1 LFFWSAHVT
10 AAITTI
16 ITPLMYYRGRD
27 KVYANQLTP
36 ELRANAL
43 RTIESVNKLIGL
55 MANDGITLESSP
67 LTLTPVSSGWRPV
80 AINAATPGAAARSLH
95 ITCQAIDLY
104 DPEGVIDDWC
114 MSHMQELA
122 DNKLYLEHPAATKGW
137 CHLQIRAPRS
147 GNRVFYP

>member
-1 LFFWSAHVT
+1 MT
-10 AAITTI
+10 AITCTI

-36 ELRANAL
+36 ELRTNAL
-43 RTIESVNKLIGL
+43 RTLESVNKIIGL
-55 MANDGITLESSP
+55 MAQDGITLESSP

-95 ITCQAIDLY
+95 ITCEAIDLY

-114 MSHMQELA
+114 MSYTSALEDH
-122 DNKLYLEHPAATKGW
+122 KLYLEHPAATKGW
-137 CHLQIRAPRS
+137 CHLQTRAPRS
-147 GNRVFYP
+147 GYRVFYP

>member
-1 LFFWSAHVT
+1 MT
-10 AAITTI
+10 AISRTI

-36 ELRANAL
+36 ELRTNAL
-43 RTIESVNKLIGL
+43 RTLESVNKLIGL
-55 MANDGITLESSP
+55 MAQDGITLESSP

-95 ITCQAIDLY
+95 ITCEAIDLY

-114 MSHMQELA
+114 MSHIPELEYY
-122 DNKLYLEHPAATKGW
+122 KLYLEHPAATKGW
-137 CHLQIRAPRS
+137 CHLQTRAPRS
-147 GNRVFYP
+147 GYRVFYP